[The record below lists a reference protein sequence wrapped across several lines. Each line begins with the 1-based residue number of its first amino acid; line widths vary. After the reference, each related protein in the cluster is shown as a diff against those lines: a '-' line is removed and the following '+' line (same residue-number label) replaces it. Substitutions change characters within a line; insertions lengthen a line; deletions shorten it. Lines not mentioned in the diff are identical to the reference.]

1 MSKKT
6 KHAKG
11 RNCKESNKMTSLLLA
26 LILLGVMPSVSEAAE
41 ITTDTELEE
50 LLTVT
55 GGDGEIK
62 SSISTLSPITA
73 TVNNLILHSDSDSN
87 IVSGSVL
94 NFAEGTTLKLYD
106 LAISNQIAFAP
117 TGIVSSL
124 VLGDKI
130 NERTTGNGLS
140 LGSVTGSVNV
150 SVETLKNLLFNNDI
164 SVNKLEIDSNSTT
177 AKITY
182 QGNVSL
188 VDSYLQ
194 SAGQAILTDNKAI
207 NAKTVHLS
215 GGSLQ
220 LSSGSSLNAT
230 GTGAGTGTVT
240 ISGGTV
246 NASGANTGTIT
257 ASQGYIQNGT
267 GTNVKADTVTVTN
280 GDIAI
285 SAGTLNANNINASG
299 NINLTG
305 GTVTIN
311 KSMKT
316 DAPSGGYVLIDGAN
330 VSLAD
335 GTSSEKVSIK
345 SNSTMNI
352 NSGTLSTGHYG
363 EIEAVGD
370 ITANTNIS
378 LGSNSTVT
386 STDGSINVN
395 NVEISNNDKTVVLS
409 AKNSYQQTGSSSN
422 VTAKE
427 IKAKDVAISD
437 GILNVTTIGSAI
449 TPIAGKY
456 TQAGTSNVTVEKMNT
471 AGDITISS
479 GKLTVK
485 SSLTSNDN
493 IINSGTILSENA
505 NISAV
510 NSYKQTAGSL
520 SLSAGN
526 YLDAGN
532 IELTGGSIVLGSGA
546 SISSLG
552 NITVAGN
559 TIISNTA
566 RTGSV
571 SATGKYTQSGSS
583 QVNVDDITT
592 IGDLE
597 ITGGTLTTNR
607 DVSVGQD
614 LLVNGGTFNVNSSL
628 SVLDNYNQTAGTV
641 SATTNS
647 INVSND
653 ISLTG
658 GNLYLGNASNPNIE
672 LKSENGNITV
682 TNANINSSASKNGKI
697 IAKDYVQSG
706 TSNVNINEINTQ
718 TVDISGGSLSSNA
731 IGISGATNKLETYKQ
746 SGDTTSVSTG
756 GLQAKESVVIDGG
769 TLTASGSIVSDKI
782 YSQSAGI
789 VSVANNQQVNAG
801 SISLTGGEITLGNG
815 ASVVSSGLN
824 GTSGNITVSDAKISK
839 TISTNTTSI
848 NSAAD
853 YIQSG
858 ASNVNADSLVAANNI
873 NVSGGTLNVQT
884 MQGKSYSQSGSSSNV
899 TVDNIITKA
908 DSTGSVTITGGSFT
922 INNSASVGGDFTVT
936 GAATRFI
943 NNCTGDNFKV
953 SGTFTQNTGTVTVVG
968 DNKILSANTYLVGTG
983 STLELL
989 KNAIVSTTTKFE
1001 VNGGTVTDI
1010 LDGGDGTGTINAGR
1024 NYVQDGATSNVTVSQ
1039 INANSDNGIVELKD
1053 GVLNVGSIGSATKKI
1068 FSFVQTKGDT
1078 NISNGLYA
1086 AGDVVIN
1093 GGTFD
1098 AKEILADGAVNIS
1111 NSTLAVE
1118 SIGKSTSLVGSFAQ
1132 TAGTAEVKNLYSS
1145 GDIDISGGATFTG
1158 KAAGKIS
1165 SNGTV
1170 NIIDTAT
1177 TATFNSN
1184 VTANSY
1190 RQSGSTVNVANG
1202 MSIEATVG
1210 GVNVVDGAKLNL
1222 GDGAA
1227 LKTTGG
1233 SSSIS
1238 VTNGSVVLGTNAIID
1253 SYTDYN
1259 QTGDTTSVKVQSVNA
1274 KNNIVLGS
1282 SYASGGTLQ
1291 VANIGLS
1298 DVNKPTSYLQYGSSV
1313 VADYIYAG
1321 TGGVTL
1327 LQTVSL
1333 NAPQL
1338 SVKRLMSSDGNIE
1351 FNDASV
1357 DIDGNVLTGGSF
1369 RQNGG
1374 IIDLAANKYIAA
1386 QNDIEIASANVT
1398 MGNASALKTEST
1410 DASIKITGSTSINSA
1425 TGNLFGDITAQGSY
1439 IQNSSRDI
1447 YVNQILTGGGS
1458 PLAGTGVKISGSGSL
1473 HANNIGT
1480 VNNQVGYYTQ
1490 GETGTPS
1497 VEVDSIQTSGDVT
1510 ISGGN
1515 LTTRII
1521 GTNDD
1526 THRIL
1531 SYTQNNNAGTVSVG
1545 VGGIN
1550 SSGDVSI
1557 STGTLTSLGNIYVH
1571 NGSYI
1576 QSGSSEV
1583 TVSDGKNI
1591 SSNNFVSLSSGA
1603 LLNLGSGS
1611 SLEAK
1616 NGLMVSDSAEIKDV
1630 NNNASI
1636 KVTGSYTQDG
1646 ASSDVSIKNMLVS
1659 DTLTVTDGTLTV
1671 NQIGEQSSSKRV
1683 KNYVQ
1688 GDETENPNVTVT
1700 NMYVSDKAEIK
1711 SGTLTV
1717 NGDLNSSNTV
1727 VVAGGS
1733 LNVNDKVTA
1742 GTTYMQSGGDVNV
1755 AVGKTITANDG
1766 INLTGG
1772 NIVLLSDSTLATI
1785 NDTADISVSGNGKIN
1800 GTSRNKT
1807 GVINSS
1813 RSYIQDGTGSTV
1825 YVKQIFAKNNVTA
1838 NNGVLNAESIG
1849 TTTDRIGG
1857 TYEQGGNSQV
1867 SVNDIYANAISM
1879 SGGVLDLGDI
1889 STPSFISAVNGINI
1903 NGGTLNLNN
1912 TTLEAMSLPTAD
1924 IPLSIN
1930 GATVNIFGDT
1940 SIGSYAGKYI
1950 YAAQI
1955 GNASATTFNIGD
1967 GLGTTDSLNI
1977 AAGAGNFNIGA
1988 NSLFNIAA
1996 DGILNLDA
2004 AQGNIEFAKGSK
2016 IYNNGTI
2023 NIASSNSGKKVTL
2036 SNINDD
2042 MHFVGTI
2049 NMVSGNSEING
2060 DVYADNFVQTS
2071 GSTSVL
2077 ADSNLNVVSTGNAFE
2092 LNGGTFNLIGP
2103 NAGVYANLGTL
2114 KLKTGTVLNSD
2125 GGVNNII
2132 NALHNDINGAEINV
2146 INGSDLLM
2154 GTMNGGTVNITS
2166 SAINIGSN
2174 SKLTIDSTG
2183 AVAEIQGSSINAD
2196 NSSIFNVLG
2205 NTVFVNT
2212 STKLGENATLGVNS
2226 DDGDIGFDINS
2237 EIKAGKDSVIKISGD
2252 SNNVIIDGGINS
2264 TSEKTTGS
2272 IEKTG
2277 GNTLVIGSKVF
2288 GNNLTISDGTTNINE
2303 DVSLS
2308 GLVRIEGDTENSKTA
2323 TVNIAKGKKLTTTDD
2338 VIVGSLNNYD
2348 DTILN
2353 LDANSVLSGRNVS
2366 LNAIINAVKATI
2378 SADKNKGGLVNIGEK
2393 TKLTVSHYDGDGS
2406 DVTKTTI
2413 RGAQIK
2419 ISGGSIVDVK
2429 AGAQLIYDGT
2439 VISDD
2444 AHYDVAKGGQ
2454 WTATE
2459 GTYSNSEYQPAPGGA
2474 VLTNKGDVVLNSD
2487 VKFVDS
2493 NSWHNGGAIYN
2504 EGTIRAY
2511 YNPETGTYAENIGFS
2526 NNKAGYDGNGN
2537 LSGIEN
2543 QGGGAIYNTVSA
2555 TTGDNGIIHLGD
2567 GAFFRD
2573 NIATGLGG
2581 AIYNDSQGTA
2591 AEDAVTIGN
2600 NAEFSGN
2607 KAWGNGGAVYTK
2619 AGTVTIGDSAVFDS
2633 NMAGF
2638 DINSKKQ
2645 KVSSGGALYIEDAAN
2660 LNLGKNATFTNN
2672 MASANGGAIYN
2683 AGSLKFNVD
2692 EDNASAIFTRNGYI
2706 TVGSNNYYT
2715 DKGGALYN
2723 KGTIITKD
2731 AEGNEINGLDK
2742 SIFGSENES
2751 DANSANYGGALYSE
2765 IAAGTVFDIKNS
2777 LFRNNKAM
2785 TSGGAIYNASGK
2797 INIQSGTS
2805 LVQNKAEESGG
2816 AIYNAIGAITQI
2828 SKGIVIGGE
2837 GIGNTAKNGGAI
2849 YNAGSILFEAGKEAE
2864 EQVSFIGNHAVL
2876 SGGAIYN
2883 TGSISSLSGSEI
2895 QNVNFV
2901 KNTAGDTENNKVGKG
2916 GAIYN
2921 EGAITLVS
2929 TNPKEEKVMFIE
2941 NSALADGSQGGAI
2954 YNANSGTITIGN
2966 GAIFSGNKATGSTKS
2981 AGGAIAN
2988 EGTLNVEADVSL
3000 VLNETE
3006 GKGGAIYNSENGT
3019 LNIKNG
3025 VVIGGLLSEYYNE
3038 TTPTAGNKASLG
3050 GGIYNDGTL
3059 NIETDAN
3066 VYIIGNEASD
3076 KGGGLY
3082 YNSPN
3087 SFSTANY
3094 KMLFYGNRAENEGG
3108 GIYNSKDSTGL
3119 FIVSKAIFDSNSAN
3133 IGSAIYNAGN
3143 MYIAKDNTFRNN
3155 LVGSAIGNEGIL
3167 ELAEG
3172 FEFGYFQNSVPPNA
3186 GALYIKGDGVLNL
3199 TYMESQ
3205 AGEYSLFVHNTGYV
3219 GEGGNAVVD
3228 GAGLHLTENST
3239 VNTKMPSGTVRNNTL
3254 YGAIFSENKG
3264 FHGGG
3269 LYKDSKN
3276 PLLVTQTLFSGNSA
3290 VGASSPTEENQAG
3303 GGAIYNIGGD
3313 GNQSTMYIDSDV
3325 LFVGNTTT
3333 GKGGAIYNGNFGYM
3347 EFAPGYVMGADT
3359 QGYSNIAEGAGGA
3372 IANEGDMVFNT
3383 DSTTGR
3389 SIYFKYQGGAMK
3401 GSSGSVYNGKGGALY
3416 VGGNGLI
3423 STVDAS
3429 GAENTAALLDAVFTN
3444 NESIYGGALY
3454 KEAGKYKLDVAKT
3467 QFSGN
3472 RGYKDG
3478 GAVYNQTGELN
3489 FLLSADDNNIFVG
3502 NQAGND
3508 MSSIASSGRGGA
3520 IYNAGVMQITTE
3532 DTALAPEA
3540 VFLSNTATGDDGQGG
3555 AIYNSSSLTVGGN
3568 VAFVKNSAK
3577 KGGAIA
3583 SNGNV
3588 VLDLTDGDIVFS
3600 QNTAEVGSAI
3610 FLNGGSLTITDGNAE
3625 GHQNTLTFVDGDES
3639 QGIIAQTIASEGSNA
3654 LAVRG
3659 GNVNFFSDASGYGGT
3674 YYQTGGVVTV
3684 KNKFLNISD
3693 GPIRTVT
3700 GGTFILDKGAELSSD
3715 YLLIS
3720 NVEPDTD
3727 NKAKIIFNKNDKA
3740 TLTDLSAL
3748 YENTATNNYFV
3759 YGNEENSHKI
3769 SLRAADV
3776 EINDVAEIKN
3786 DSIIGNAKN
3795 SYAVRNLTLSNG
3807 AKLNAQIKV
3816 YGGTTSTDEGAALTL
3831 NEGAL
3836 GSDKAGV
3843 ELKGYNSKLNI
3854 NNTSTEIELG
3864 GKISNDG
3871 AAYSSE
3877 INKTGDGTV
3886 KITGDA
3892 SGYNGKYTQNAGVV
3906 EFVDGSK
3913 FFGKGTSTVDPM
3925 TQESNITGGT
3935 LKIAE
3940 GVTFQNGTVISV
3952 GGNATFSTSKQSQ
3965 VDLTGTSGAILSM
3978 YDPNVQVNLGQNT
3991 TLEVTNNATV
4001 NAIKDEIRIG
4011 NNNLQVN
4018 SVILGGL
4025 AQNGGIVDVTLNPTT
4040 RFILQN
4046 DSAVVGAGGILGF
4059 GENVKFHDTTGNT
4072 VIPTIQ
4078 LKDYTQLKFTN
4089 ENDSSIALNIQ
4100 SIDDT
4105 ENIKTTWASA
4115 NGDIVKE
4122 NKGTMNLSGDVKDFH
4137 GSLVVKDGEIATVG
4151 TKFAAD
4157 VVHDLTGIKHG
4168 AKARVSNVTY
4178 NDDVVI
4184 AGDISSEV
4192 ADGKYELNVENDRGN
4207 IVVKNTANNK
4217 YANVNVKNGST
4228 ATFSSSGGTYLNDL
4242 IIKDSTVNL
4251 AKGDMFVGGNVSMG
4265 STFNMIN
4272 GAINTQ
4278 NIAGNMTL
4286 TGNSDYK
4293 IDINPILNQSDKVVI
4308 GGNLTSD
4315 VAGTTRTLD
4324 ISEYNLLADPTTDYS
4339 VYKVFDVKGSI
4350 DDVVF
4355 TSSNGFKSTPI
4366 ANYLLSPSGNNGSYV
4381 LARLGFSPAAL
4392 STPVAMQ
4399 GAYLTQ
4405 IASYDAAFGNMDT
4418 VMTLPIVGYQGNK
4431 YADSNPDDT
4440 IVYSPLFIPELEKGL
4455 WFRPYGN
4462 FEKVDLDDGP
4472 SVDNQMYGA
4481 MVGGDTPLKEL
4492 GNGFQGNLSAYV
4504 GYNGAHQSFEG
4515 VSNYQN
4521 GGMIGVTGAVYKG
4534 GFFSGLTVNANAGIN
4549 SSSTPYGNNDFFM
4562 LSAGVASK
4570 TGYNW
4575 ELARGRF
4582 IIQPSWLMSYS
4593 FVNAFSPESILGRK
4607 VDTQALNAVQL
4618 APGVKFIANL
4628 PYGWQPYLTFNYR
4641 FNIGDEAKVSAGNV
4655 DLPEMSV
4662 KSYVEYGLG
4671 MQKRWGNRFTGFG
4684 QVQARN
4690 IGRNGV
4696 GLNLG
4701 LRWTFGRGR

>member
-164 SVNKLEIDSNSTT
+164 NVNKLVIDSNSTT
-177 AKITY
+177 ARITY
-182 QGNVSL
+182 NGNVSL
-188 VDSYLQ
+188 VDSYVQ
-194 SAGQAILTDNKAI
+194 NAGQAILAANKAI
-207 NAKTVHLS
+207 TAKAINLS

-220 LSSGSSLNAT
+220 LNSGSSINAT
-230 GTGAGTGTVT
+230 GTTADSGKVVISGATINGGGLNNGVISANQGYVQSGAGTSVKVD
-240 ISGGTV
+240 SV
-246 NASGANTGTIT
+246 NASNA
-257 ASQGYIQNGT
+257 
-267 GTNVKADTVTVTN
+267 
-280 GDIAI
+280 DIAV
-285 SAGTLNANNINASG
+285 SAGTLNANKISAAG
-299 NINLTG
+299 NISLTG
-305 GTVTIN
+305 GSIDVN
-311 KSMKT
+311 KSLT
-316 DAPSGGYVLIDGAN
+316 TSSPSGGYVLIDGAN
-330 VSLAD
+330 VSFAD
-335 GTSSEKVSIK
+335 GTSSEKVSLK
-345 SNSTMNI
+345 ANSTLNVNSGSLTMGKNGEVEANGDIEI
-352 NSGTLSTGHYG
+352 NST
-363 EIEAVGD
+363 V
-370 ITANTNIS
+370 N
-378 LGSNSTVT
+378 LGSNSTLK
-386 STDGSINVN
+386 SSNGSITVN
-395 NVEISNNDKTVVLS
+395 NAEITNDKTS
-409 AKNSYQQTGSSSN
+409 TITAKNTYQQTGASSN

-427 IKAKDVAISD
+427 IAANNVVVAD
-437 GILNVTTIGSAI
+437 GTLNVSTIGTVAS
-449 TPIAGKY
+449 PIEGTYK
-456 TQAGTSNVTVEKMNT
+456 QAGSSNVSVDNMNINGDVTV
-471 AGDITISS
+471 SS

-485 SSLTSNDN
+485 SALNSKSN
-493 IINSGTILSENA
+493 IVNSGNIVSENA
-505 NISAV
+505 NIS
-510 NSYKQTAGSL
+510 STGDYTQTAGSL

-526 YLDAGN
+526 SLSSDN
-532 IELTGGSIVLGSGA
+532 IELKGGSVVLGSGA
-546 SISSLG
+546 SLSAGEDVTIS
-552 NITVAGN
+552 GN
-559 TIISNTA
+559 TVVTNTA
-566 RTGSV
+566 RTGSI
-571 SATGKYTQSGSS
+571 SALNKYTQKGAS
-583 QVNVDDITT
+583 QVTVDDVTT
-592 IGDLE
+592 VGDLE
-597 ITGGTLTTNR
+597 LSGGTLTTNR
-607 DVSVGQD
+607 AVSVGND
-614 LLVNGGTFNVNSSL
+614 LLVNGGVFNVNSSL
-628 SVLDNYNQTAGTV
+628 DISNNYNQTAGTV
-641 SATTNS
+641 SAITNN
-647 INVSND
+647 INVAQD
-653 ISLTG
+653 VSLTG
-658 GNLYLGNASNPNIE
+658 GNLYLGNASNPNVE
-672 LKSENGNITV
+672 LKSLNGDVTV
-682 TNANINSSASKNGKI
+682 TNANINSSASKTGKI
-697 IAKDYVQSG
+697 SAKNYIQSG
-706 TSNVNINEINTQ
+706 TSNVNINEINTK
-718 TVDISGGSLSSNA
+718 TVDISGGSLTANS
-731 IGISGATNKLETYKQ
+731 IGSSGASNTLETYQQ
-746 SGDTTSVSTG
+746 SGSTTKVTTN
-756 GLQAKESVVIDGG
+756 GLQTKESITIDGG
-769 TLTASGSIVSDKI
+769 ELVSNGDIISDKT
-782 YSQSAGI
+782 YLQTAGK
-789 VSVANNQQVNAG
+789 VSMANNQQVNAG
-801 SISLTGGEITLGNG
+801 SLTLTGGEISLGNG
-815 ASVVSSGLN
+815 SSIVSTGLN
-824 GTSGNITVSDAKISK
+824 GTTGNITVSDATISK
-839 TISTNTTSI
+839 TISTNNTEI
-848 NSAAD
+848 ISAGN

-858 ASNVNADSLVAANNI
+858 SSNVNVDRLTAASNVNI
-873 NVSGGTLNVQT
+873 SGGILNAKIIS
-884 MQGKSYSQSGSSSNV
+884 GGSYSQSGNSSNV
-899 TVDNIITKA
+899 TVDNIITNA
-908 DSTGSVTITGGSFT
+908 DSTGTVTITGGSFT
-922 INNSASVGGDFTVT
+922 INNSASVGGDFTVS
-936 GAATRFI
+936 GAATKFI
-943 NNCTGDNFKV
+943 NNCTGDNFNVQGKFTQE
-953 SGTFTQNTGTVTVVG
+953 SGTITVVG
-968 DNKILSANTYLVGTG
+968 DNKTLSAGTYTVGVG

-989 KNAIVSTTTKFE
+989 KNATVATTTKFE
-1001 VNGGTVTDI
+1001 VNGGTVSDV
-1010 LDGGDGTGTINAGR
+1010 LYGGDGTGTINAGR
-1024 NYVQDGATSNVTVSQ
+1024 YYVQDGATSNVTVSQ
-1039 INANSDNGIVELKD
+1039 INANSDNGTVELKD
-1053 GVLNVGSIGSATKKI
+1053 GTLNVGSIGSATKKI
-1068 FSFVQTKGDT
+1068 FSFIQSKGDT
-1078 NISNGLYA
+1078 NITNGLYT
-1086 AGDVVIN
+1086 AGDVSIN

-1098 AKEILADGAVNIS
+1098 AKEVVADGAVNVA
-1111 NSTLAVE
+1111 NSTIVVE
-1118 SIGKSTSLVGSFAQ
+1118 SIGKSGSAVSSFSQ
-1132 TAGTAEVKNLYSS
+1132 TAGSAEVKNLYSV
-1145 GDIDISGGATFTG
+1145 GNINISDGATFTG
-1158 KAAGKIS
+1158 KASGKIS
-1165 SNGTV
+1165 ADGAV
-1170 NIIDTAT
+1170 NITGTTT
-1177 TATFNSN
+1177 TANLNSGL
-1184 VTANSY
+1184 TANSY
-1190 RQSGSTVNVANG
+1190 RQEGATVNVANG
-1202 MSIEATVG
+1202 MLVEATLG
-1210 GVNVVDGAKLNL
+1210 GANISDGATLNL
-1222 GDGAA
+1222 GDGST

-1233 SSSIS
+1233 NSSIT
-1238 VTNGSVVLGTNAIID
+1238 VANGAVVSGLNAIID
-1253 SYTDYN
+1253 SNVDYT
-1259 QTGDTTSVKVQSVNA
+1259 QTGVATSVNIQSVNA
-1274 KNNIVLGS
+1274 KRNLVVGS
-1282 SYASGGTLQ
+1282 SDKSGGSLQ
-1291 VANIGLS
+1291 TVNIGLT
-1298 DVNKPTSYLQYGSSV
+1298 DVNKPLSYTQYGSSV
-1313 VADYIYAG
+1313 LTDYLYAG
-1321 TGGVTL
+1321 ANGVTL
-1327 LQTVSL
+1327 NQTTASETPSIRIGRLLSTEGSVIFN
-1333 NAPQL
+1333 NAQVDL
-1338 SVKRLMSSDGNIE
+1338 DGNLLAE
-1351 FNDASV
+1351 GTYDQNYGS
-1357 DIDGNVLTGGSF
+1357 IDV
-1369 RQNGG
+1369 
-1374 IIDLAANKYIAA
+1374 AANKYI
-1386 QNDIEIASANVT
+1386 SANQGINIVS
-1398 MGNASALKTEST
+1398 GNMILANGSALKTT
-1410 DASIKITGSTSINSA
+1410 NAGADINIIGTSNINSG
-1425 TGNLFGDITAQGSY
+1425 TKNLFGDITAQGSY
-1439 IQNSSRDI
+1439 IQNSTGDI
-1447 YVNQILTGGGS
+1447 YVNQILTGGGN
-1458 PLAGTGVKISGSGSL
+1458 PTAGTGVKVSGTGSL
-1473 HANNIGT
+1473 TVNNIGT

-1490 GETGTPS
+1490 GESGAPA
-1497 VEVDSIQTSGDVT
+1497 VDVDSIQTSGDV
-1510 ISGGN
+1510 IVSGGK
-1515 LTTRII
+1515 LTARII

-1526 THRIL
+1526 IHRIA
-1531 SYTQNNNAGTVSVG
+1531 SYTQNNNAEEVNIGA
-1545 VGGIN
+1545 GGIN
-1550 SSGDVSI
+1550 STGNVLI
-1557 STGTLTSLGNIYVH
+1557 STGKLTTTGNIDAR

-1583 TVSDGKNI
+1583 TLTDGKSI
-1591 SSNNFVSLSSGA
+1591 SSNNAASLAGGA
-1603 LLNLGSGS
+1603 LLKLGSGS
-1611 SLEAK
+1611 TLDAK
-1616 NGLMVSDSAEIKDV
+1616 GGLTVSDSASIKDTSS
-1630 NNNASI
+1630 NATV

-1646 ASSDVSIKNMLVS
+1646 ASTDVSIKNLLVS
-1659 DTLTVTDGTLTV
+1659 DTVTVTDGVLNA

-1683 KNYVQ
+1683 KKYVQ
-1688 GDETENPNVTVT
+1688 GDETTYPNVTVT
-1700 NMYVSDKAEIK
+1700 NMYVADSAELK

-1727 VVAGGS
+1727 VVAGGI

-1742 GTTYMQSGGDVNV
+1742 GTTFTQSKNGQVNV
-1755 AVGKTITANDG
+1755 ASGKTITANDG

-1772 NIVLLSDSTLATI
+1772 NIVLLNDSTLATI
-1785 NDTADISVSGNGKIN
+1785 NDTADIAVSGNAKIN
-1800 GTSRNKT
+1800 GSSKNKT

-2212 STKLGENATLGVNS
+2212 STKLGENAILGVNS

-2683 AGSLKFNVD
+2683 AGNLNFSTG
-2692 EDNASAIFTRNGYI
+2692 EDDLSAVFTRNGHI
-2706 TVGSNNYYT
+2706 TIGVNIHYT
-2715 DKGGALYN
+2715 EKGGALYN
-2723 KGTIITKD
+2723 KGTITTTD
-2731 AEGNEINGLDK
+2731 QNGNVMTGLDK
-2742 SIFGSENES
+2742 AIFGSEDEL
-2751 DANSANYGGALYSE
+2751 DANSATYGGAIYSA
-2765 IAAGTVFDIKNS
+2765 IADGTTFEIKNS
-2777 LFRNNKAM
+2777 LFRNNRAL
-2785 TSGGAIYNASGK
+2785 TSGGAIYNESG
-2797 INIQSGTS
+2797 ILDILAGTQFVQS
-2805 LVQNKAEESGG
+2805 KAGEQGG
-2816 AIYNAIGAITQI
+2816 AIYNAANATVKLEKGITIGA
-2828 SKGIVIGGE
+2828 E
-2837 GIGNTAKNGGAI
+2837 GLGNSAKYGGAI
-2849 YNAGSILFEAGKEAE
+2849 YNDGNLVIVAGEDAKD
-2864 EQVSFIGNHAVL
+2864 QVYFVGNNATIA
-2876 SGGAIYN
+2876 GGAIYN
-2883 TGSISSLSGSEI
+2883 NGDINPTAGNTIDY
-2895 QNVNFV
+2895 VNFV
-2901 KNTAGDTENNKVGKG
+2901 KNTAGDVTSNKAGKG

-2921 EGAITLVS
+2921 NNGTIEITNSVFDNNEAINGMVD
-2929 TNPKEEKVMFIE
+2929 NG
-2941 NSALADGSQGGAI
+2941 SAGGAI
-2954 YNANSGTITIGN
+2954 YNADNGVVTIG
-2966 GAIFSGNKATGSTKS
+2966 GNTVLQNNKSTGSTDS
-2981 AGGAIAN
+2981 VGGAIAN
-2988 EGTLNVEADVSL
+2988 YGTTNIKSSSSL
-3000 VLNETE
+3000 ILNETS
-3006 GKGGAIYNSENGT
+3006 GKGGAVYNAENGV
-3019 LNIKNG
+3019 LNIENR
-3025 VVIGGLLSEYYNE
+3025 VVIGGLLTDYIGE
-3038 TTPTAGNKASLG
+3038 TTPTAGNKAALG

-3059 NIETDAN
+3059 NIENDGN
-3066 VYIIGNEASD
+3066 VYIIGNEATD

-3082 YNSPN
+3082 YNSAN
-3087 SFSTANY
+3087 AFTTANNN
-3094 KMLFYGNRAENEGG
+3094 LIFYGNKAANEGG

-3119 FIVSKAIFDSNSAN
+3119 FTVSKAYFEANSAT

-3143 MYIAKDNTFRNN
+3143 MYIANDNTFINN
-3155 LVGSAIGNEGIL
+3155 RDGSAIGNEGIL
-3167 ELAEG
+3167 ELEKG
-3172 FEFGYFQNSVPPNA
+3172 FEFGYSQNVLPPNA

-3199 TYMESQ
+3199 TYKDDDT
-3205 AGEYSLFVHNTGYV
+3205 GKYSLYVHDTGYV
-3219 GEGGNAVVD
+3219 GGDGNGAVN
-3228 GAGLHLTENST
+3228 GAGLHLTGNAA
-3239 VNTKMPSGTVRNNTL
+3239 VNTKMPTGNVLSNTL
-3254 YGAIFSENKG
+3254 YGAAFANNTG
-3264 FHGGG
+3264 LLGGA
-3269 LYKDSKN
+3269 LYKDSTN
-3276 PLLVTQTLFSGNSA
+3276 PLLVSGSIFASNSTIGSTDVTGSNLA
-3290 VGASSPTEENQAG
+3290 A
-3303 GGAIYNIGGD
+3303 GGAIYNVGINGEKSG
-3313 GNQSTMYIDSDV
+3313 MYISKDTS
-3325 LFVGNTTT
+3325 FITNTTT

-3347 EFAPGYVMGADT
+3347 EFAPGYVMGENT
-3359 QGYSNIAEGAGGA
+3359 QGYSNIAAVAGGA
-3372 IANEGDMVFNT
+3372 IANEGEMVFNT
-3383 DSTTGR
+3383 DSASGR
-3389 SIYFKYQGGAMK
+3389 SIYFRYQGSAF
-3401 GSSGSVYNGKGGALY
+3401 SNIINGNGGALY
-3416 VGGNGLI
+3416 VGENGLI

-3429 GAENTAALLDAVFTN
+3429 GAKTDAALQNAVFTN
-3444 NESIYGGALY
+3444 NESLYGGALY
-3454 KEAGKYKLDVAKT
+3454 KDNGRYKLDVSNT
-3467 QFSGN
+3467 HFSGN
-3472 RGYKDG
+3472 IGYKDG
-3478 GAVYNQTGELN
+3478 GAVYNNKGELN
-3489 FLLSADDNNIFVG
+3489 FILSSDDDNIFVG
-3502 NQAGND
+3502 NKAGTD
-3508 MSSIASSGRGGA
+3508 MASIASSGRGGA
-3520 IYNAGVMQITTE
+3520 IFNAGNMSIVADEFAVKPQE
-3532 DTALAPEA
+3532 
-3540 VFLSNTATGDDGQGG
+3540 VFLSNTAIGSEGQGG
-3555 AIYNSSSLTVGGN
+3555 AIYNESDLTVGGN
-3568 VAFVKNSAK
+3568 VAFSKNSAR

-3583 SNGNV
+3583 SSGQV
-3588 VLDLTDGDIVFS
+3588 ILDLTDGDIVFS
-3600 QNTAEVGSAI
+3600 QNTAELGSAI
-3610 FLNGGSLTITDGNAE
+3610 FLNNGSLVIKDSNEE
-3625 GHQNTLTFVDGDES
+3625 GSQNTLTFVDGDEAK
-3639 QGIIAQTIASEGSNA
+3639 GIIAQTIASEGSNA
-3654 LAVRG
+3654 LTIKG
-3659 GNVNFFSDASGYGGT
+3659 GNVNFFSDASGYNGT

-3684 KNKFLNISD
+3684 KNKFLTIAD
-3693 GPIRTVT
+3693 GPIRAVT
-3700 GGTFILDKGAELSSD
+3700 GGKFILDDGAELSSD
-3715 YLLIS
+3715 FLLVS
-3720 NVEPDTD
+3720 NVESDTD
-3727 NKAKIIFNKNDKA
+3727 NKARIIFNKNSKA
-3740 TLTDLSAL
+3740 KLTDLSAL

-3759 YGNEENSHKI
+3759 YGNEENTHKI

-3776 EINDVAEIKN
+3776 EINDVAEINK
-3786 DSIIGNAKN
+3786 DSVIGNAKN

-3807 AKLNAQIKV
+3807 AKLDAQMKV
-3816 YGGTTSTDEGAALTL
+3816 YGGTTSSDEGAALTM

-3836 GSDKAGV
+3836 GSAKAGV
-3843 ELKGYNSKLNI
+3843 ELKDYNAKLNI
-3854 NNTSTEIELG
+3854 NNTATEIELG